1 MKLKD
6 RLSNLMWY
14 LFGSLWINKYKNV
27 SKSNILVNSYFNPT
41 VEGFC
46 YSQENQGKSKSQT
59 ENSYKCF
66 GVFMFGI
73 AIFGVVCL
81 IFNI

>member
-1 MKLKD
+1 MKLKNEMT
-6 RLSNLMWY
+6 L
-14 LFGSLWINKYKNV
+14 
-27 SKSNILVNSYFNPT
+27 
-41 VEGFC
+41 EEFC

-59 ENSYKCF
+59 ENSYKGF
-66 GVFMFGI
+66 SVFMFGV